1 MHDLIKI
8 HMQTIYIYI
17 YIYII
22 LKLNYKIDSKNI
34 RTKIILSYI
43 KNAYYVNQSCYRNP
57 STETSL

>member
-1 MHDLIKI
+1 
-8 HMQTIYIYI
+8 MQTIYIYI
-17 YIYII
+17 YIYKI

-57 STETSL
+57 SSETSL